1 MVKDRTIGYYNE
13 YDNVIDFIELK
24 MVKLAEHYSNT
35 NRLEL
40 SEKIWKALDLY
51 LDHKAT
57 IWFEDGAPMIKTI
70 ESTPDPE
77 NS

>member
-24 MVKLAEHYSNT
+24 MMKLADHYSNT
-35 NRLEL
+35 NRLEFA
-40 SEKIWKALDLY
+40 EKIWKALDLY

-57 IWFEDGAPMIKTI
+57 IWFVDGAPMIKTI
-70 ESTPDPE
+70 EPPPTTE
-77 NS
+77 K